1 MARMRKT
8 AEFESISRFKYNQQ
22 RMYNAPS
29 RLTGR
34 ECSTILK
41 SVNFTP
47 QIFDSPFL
55 SARALTEP
63 RYANEESRRRRRKRM
78 RRRREKTRKKEREE
92 KRKGRKENERRK
104 KLIVPV

>member
-63 RYANEESRRRRRKRM
+63 RYANEESRRRRKR
-78 RRRREKTRKKEREE
+78 RWR
-92 KRKGRKENERRK
+92 RRK
-104 KLIVPV
+104 KRGKEKREKKGKKGK